1 MKISLNIESR
11 RGDRTLRAMA
21 LRWTCALTLAAVV
34 CGCSKQSKPQPSA
47 LGTKAGPDKTTSAP
61 APAPAKVSETAAKE
75 PKQAKQKLI
84 TLGGSITETVFALGS
99 GDSIIAV
106 DVSSVFPPKV
116 HQLPKV
122 GYHRQLSAEGV
133 ISLSPDLVLGST
145 AVGPPKVVAQLKEAG
160 INLVQVN
167 DEKTIEGTRK
177 RIAAIAKILGKQ
189 SEGKALI
196 DSLDQ
201 DMKAVKQ
208 STEVKKVLFIY
219 ARGAGAVSVAGQ
231 KTAADAMIRLA
242 GGVNAVQEY
251 EGYKPI
257 NAESIVSAA
266 PDLIL
271 LTTRGLKSIGGA
283 DGVSKLKGVSLTP
296 AGKNKNILAIDD
308 LMLLGFG
315 PRTGK
320 ALRQLAEALK

>member
-1 MKISLNIESR
+1 
-11 RGDRTLRAMA
+11 
-21 LRWTCALTLAAVV
+21 
-34 CGCSKQSKPQPSA
+34 
-47 LGTKAGPDKTTSAP
+47 
-61 APAPAKVSETAAKE
+61 
-75 PKQAKQKLI
+75 
-84 TLGGSITETVFALGS
+84 
-99 GDSIIAV
+99 
-106 DVSSVFPPKV
+106 
-116 HQLPKV
+116 
-122 GYHRQLSAEGV
+122 
-133 ISLSPDLVLGST
+133 
-145 AVGPPKVVAQLKEAG
+145 
-160 INLVQVN
+160 
-167 DEKTIEGTRK
+167 EGTRK